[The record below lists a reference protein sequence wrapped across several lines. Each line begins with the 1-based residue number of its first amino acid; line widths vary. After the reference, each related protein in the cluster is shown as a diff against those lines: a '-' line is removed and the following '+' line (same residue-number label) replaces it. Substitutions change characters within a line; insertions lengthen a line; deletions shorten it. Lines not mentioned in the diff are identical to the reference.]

1 MPLPWA
7 GAAGGR
13 ITLNIDGKIRAEL
26 IGDREISSTNID
38 VKAIQCHVVLLGI
51 VGSKKEIAKPLP
63 TQKA

>member
-1 MPLPWA
+1 M
-7 GAAGGR
+7 
-13 ITLNIDGKIRAEL
+13 NIDGKIRAEL